1 MEYIKEKT
9 NGLNHLNEIVEQQR
23 NIKIREIFTLGSPC
37 WFDRNKR
44 RMYMQ
49 DTELYILFE
58 NDKCLVIDYMFVDAF
73 GFEFRE
79 LTSEEK
85 NIHSKDCM
93 KDYFNA
99 TNIIYDNYTK
109 RPVRKEVCYLEYGY
123 IEQIEFQ
130 SVTNPYEKWI
140 NGDIDFVEPDNETF
154 DQIIFIMNNGKR
166 VVVSPEPASSDGY
179 VNFWS
184 KDSEETIT
192 EFEVEK

>member
-85 NIHSKDCM
+85 
-93 KDYFNA
+93 
-99 TNIIYDNYTK
+99 T
-109 RPVRKEVCYLEYGY
+109 Y
-123 IEQIEFQ
+123 IARI
-130 SVTNPYEKWI
+130 V
-140 NGDIDFVEPDNETF
+140 
-154 DQIIFIMNNGKR
+154 
-166 VVVSPEPASSDGY
+166 
-179 VNFWS
+179 
-184 KDSEETIT
+184 
-192 EFEVEK
+192 